1 MPVIQVNNQQYSL
14 KVGTTL
20 VGAGDDADVPVPAH
34 EGLGVQ
40 AVVEVG
46 PDRSASI
53 RRASPAAVVRV
64 NGVALGL
71 EPTPLL
77 HGDRVEVAGH
87 ELLFA
92 EEARAGATQYVQA
105 QEPAATAPHWTG
117 SEPSA
122 RATAGRLVSLVNGRE
137 YAIGA
142 TGVVIGR
149 DAGCDVVVPQAD
161 VSRRHAE
168 IVPAQAGYVLTDLS
182 TNGVLVNG
190 NRVKY
195 SVLLR
200 RGDVIRLGSEEL
212 RFHAEVLSPETTGG
226 SARSIRPSTGQET
239 PAPRSG
245 PRAVWAVLLILAI
258 AGAVAFLVLGDS

>member
-1 MPVIQVNNQQYSL
+1 MPVIQVNNRQYSL

-20 VGAGDDADVPVPAH
+20 LGAGDDADVPVPAH
-34 EGLGVQ
+34 DTLGVQ

-64 NGVALGL
+64 NGVALGV

-87 ELLFA
+87 EMLFA
-92 EEARAGATQYVQA
+92 EDHRGGATQYLQA
-105 QEPAATAPHWTG
+105 REAAETAPHFAG
-117 SEPSA
+117 SDV
-122 RATAGRLVSLVNGRE
+122 ATAATGGRLVSLVDGRE
-137 YAIGA
+137 YPISA

-149 DAGCDVVVPQAD
+149 DAGCDVVVPNAE

-182 TNGVLVNG
+182 TNGVFVNG
-190 NRVKY
+190 HRVRY
-195 SVLLR
+195 SALLG
-200 RGDVIRLGSEEL
+200 RGDVIRLGAEEF
-212 RFHAEVLSPETTGG
+212 RFHADVRGAEPSV
-226 SARSIRPSTGQET
+226 RSGRPATGQA
-239 PAPRSG
+239 APVRSTSS
-245 PRAVWAVLLILAI
+245 RMMWAVLVILAV
-258 AGAVAFLVLGDS
+258 AGAIAFLVLR

>member
-1 MPVIQVNNQQYSL
+1 MPVIQINEQQFSL

-20 VGAGDDADVPVPAH
+20 IGAGDDADVPIPAH
-34 EGLGVQ
+34 AAVGVQ

-64 NGVALGL
+64 NGVALGI

-87 ELLFA
+87 EMLFA
-92 EEARAGATQYVQA
+92 EDNRAGATQYMHA
-105 QEPAATAPHWTG
+105 QEPAATAPHFAGNEVAT
-117 SEPSA
+117 SA
-122 RATAGRLVSLVNGRE
+122 RGGRLVSLVNGRE
-137 YAIGA
+137 YSIRA
-142 TGVVIGR
+142 TGAVIGR
-149 DAGCDVVVPQAD
+149 DAGCDVVVPQGD

-190 NRVKY
+190 ERVKY
-195 SVLLR
+195 SVLLG
-200 RGDVIRLGSEEL
+200 RGDVIRIGSEEL
-212 RFHAEVLSPETTGG
+212 RFYADAAGADGG
-226 SARSIRPSTGQET
+226 GPSTHPHRTLQPVTAG
-239 PAPRSG
+239 RG
-245 PRAVWAVLLILAI
+245 GLWAAAIVLVALV
-258 AGAVAFLVLGDS
+258 GAAALLMRG

>member
-1 MPVIQVNNQQYSL
+1 MPVIQVNNQHYSL

-20 VGAGDDADVPVPAH
+20 VGAGDQADVPIPAH
-34 EGLGVQ
+34 EALGVQ

-53 RRASPAAVVRV
+53 RRASPSAVVRV
-64 NGVALGL
+64 NGVVLGV

-92 EEARAGATQYVQA
+92 EDHRAGATQFLQA
-105 QEPAATAPHWTG
+105 REPTATAPHWTDAEVG
-117 SEPSA
+117 TG
-122 RATAGRLVSLVNGRE
+122 ATGGRLVSLVHGRE
-137 YAIGA
+137 YTIPA
-142 TGVVIGR
+142 TGIVIGR

-190 NRVKY
+190 KRVKY
-195 SVLLR
+195 SVLLK

-212 RFHAEVLSPETTGG
+212 RFHADAASPDTTGRSVRSVR
-226 SARSIRPSTGQET
+226 SATAAPAAAPSRG
-239 PAPRSG
+239 A
-245 PRAVWAVLLILAI
+245 RALWTLLVILAI
-258 AGAVAFLVLGDS
+258 GGVAAFLLLR